1 VIRFIAR
8 LVSRVWGST
17 ASSGRRPGGGP
28 LAHGVPAALRSETLV
43 LPRPPL
49 APTARPW
56 YDPIDGTSTPLVRPY
71 LTAYE
76 HEEKAR
82 LQRLRRDTLWCAT
95 YDVDLDTRDIHAV
108 LGAAS

>member
-1 VIRFIAR
+1 MA
-8 LVSRVWGST
+8 T
-17 ASSGRRPGGGP
+17 
-28 LAHGVPAALRSETLV
+28 RSAI
-43 LPRPPL
+43 
-49 APTARPW
+49 APTVRRW
-56 YDPIDGTSTPLVRPY
+56 YKPIDGSEGLLVRPY

-95 YDVDLDTRDIHAV
+95 YGVDLDTRDIHAV

>member
-1 VIRFIAR
+1 MRQLIRQLSSWTR
-8 LVSRVWGST
+8 LFFNP
-17 ASSGRRPGGGP
+17 SGRRRARCQSP
-28 LAHGVPAALRSETLV
+28 HGASPSVLPAAPCFTV
-43 LPRPPL
+43 
-49 APTARPW
+49 APTVRPW

-82 LQRLRRDTLWCAT
+82 LQRLRRDALWWAT
-95 YDVDLDTRDIHAV
+95 YGVDLDTLDIHAV